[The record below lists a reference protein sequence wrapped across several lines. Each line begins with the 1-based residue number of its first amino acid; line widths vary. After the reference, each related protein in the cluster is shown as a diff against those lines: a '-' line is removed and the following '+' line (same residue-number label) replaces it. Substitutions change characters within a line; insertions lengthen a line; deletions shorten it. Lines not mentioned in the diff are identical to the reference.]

1 MIIKLLAM
9 LRRPAG
15 RRAVGAAAMAAT
27 CGVALSACASG
38 PIAANT
44 PASSGTRYVAG
55 QAGSNIYKQG
65 SRPAAPA
72 VSGTTLSG
80 SKLSLSAYRGKV
92 VVLNFWGSWCAPCIA
107 EAQTLATL
115 SGTYASKGVQ
125 FVGVDIRDSPANAEA
140 FMHTHGITYPSLNDP
155 GDQIALAFRSTVPP
169 SGIPTTLVIDRSGHI
184 AGRIIGEATYSALH
198 SMISSVTSEA
208 A

>member
-1 MIIKLLAM
+1 M
-9 LRRPAG
+9 LRRLTA
-15 RRAVGAAAMAAT
+15 RRAAAAAVLAAT
-27 CGVALSACASG
+27 CGAAVSGCASG
-38 PIAANT
+38 PNAANT
-44 PASSGTRYVAG
+44 PAGSGTRYVAG
-55 QAGSNIYKQG
+55 QAGSNTYKQG

-107 EAQTLATL
+107 EAQTLAAL
-115 SGTYASKGVQ
+115 SGRYASRGVR

-155 GDQIALAFRSTVPP
+155 GDQIALTFRAAVPP
-169 SGIPTTLVIDRSGHI
+169 AGIPTTLVIDPSGHI
-184 AGRIIGEATYSALH
+184 AGRIIGEATYPALN
-198 SMISSVTSEA
+198 SMLSSVTSEA